1 MKKSNK
7 KFSVTVS
14 KGGASST
21 TDVGTRS
28 GVANFVRQ
36 LLEDAEG
43 GQVINLA
50 INVEDVKAAEATAA
64 EPTTEAPKAE

>member
-14 KGGASST
+14 KNGASST

-28 GVANFVRQ
+28 GVANFVRT

-43 GQVINLA
+43 GKAINLT
-50 INVEDVKAAEATAA
+50 INVEDVV
-64 EPTTEAPKAE
+64 EAPKAETTSEPAAS